1 MSQQKPKNFH
11 LPTAERIKSDSI
23 LLFVSA
29 IWGSGFIAQS
39 IAAETMGNFTFN
51 GIRFA
56 IGALLLA
63 TLLRFRI
70 HLTAKNLPGI
80 ALAGGLLFGGSTL
93 QQVGIKTTTAAN
105 AGFITGLYVVIIP
118 VLLFFFSRQKIHWST
133 WVAALLAV
141 LGALFLSTGGTF
153 EPAPGDWFIL
163 GGAFLWAA
171 HVIVVGRMA
180 RRMNNYLFS
189 FGQFAITAVLNSIC
203 VLFFEWH
210 LPSPA
215 QPAWLAVLFSAIFPV
230 GLGFTLQVVGQRNAP
245 TTDAAILFSMEAVFA
260 ALFGYWLLNETLLP
274 LQIVG
279 CLLILSAMLLAQFR
293 QFFPSTQ
300 LEIEPAPGKSSPA
313 G

>member
-1 MSQQKPKNFH
+1 MPLTLKNGLH
-11 LPTAERIKSDSI
+11 PPTAQRIKSDSI

-29 IWGSGFIAQS
+29 VWGSGFIAQS

-56 IGALLLA
+56 FGAVFLALLV
-63 TLLRFRI
+63 RFRVRS
-70 HLTAKNLPGI
+70 LVENLGGVI
-80 ALAGGLLFGGSTL
+80 LAGGLLFGASTL

-118 VLLFFFSRQKIHWST
+118 ILLFIFTRQKIHWST

-141 LGALFLSTGGTF
+141 TGTLFLSTGGAF
-153 EPAPGDWFIL
+153 DPAPGDWFEL

-180 RRMNNYLFS
+180 RRMDNLVFS
-189 FGQFAITAVLNSIC
+189 FGQFAITAVLNGTC
-203 VLFFEWH
+203 ALLFEST
-210 LPSPA
+210 LPPPA
-215 QPAWLAVLFSAIFPV
+215 QPAWLAVLYSAIFPV
-230 GLGFTLQVVGQRNAP
+230 GLGFTLQVIGQRNAP

-274 LQIVG
+274 LQIFG
-279 CLLILSAMLLAQFR
+279 CLLILTAMLLAQLR
-293 QFFPSTQ
+293 QLLPSSR
-300 LEIEPAPGKSSPA
+300 IETEPIV
-313 G
+313 

>member
-1 MSQQKPKNFH
+1 MPLTLKNGLH
-11 LPTAERIKSDSI
+11 PPTAQRIKSDSI

-29 IWGSGFIAQS
+29 VWGSGFIAQS

-56 IGALLLA
+56 FGAVFLALLV
-63 TLLRFRI
+63 RFRVRS
-70 HLTAKNLPGI
+70 LVENLGGVI
-80 ALAGGLLFGGSTL
+80 LAGGLLFGASTL

-118 VLLFFFSRQKIHWST
+118 ILLFIFTRQKIHWST

-141 LGALFLSTGGTF
+141 TGTLFLSTGGAF
-153 EPAPGDWFIL
+153 DPAPGDWFEL

-180 RRMNNYLFS
+180 RRMDNLVFS
-189 FGQFAITAVLNSIC
+189 FGQFAITAVLNGTC
-203 VLFFEWH
+203 ALLFEST
-210 LPSPA
+210 LPPPA
-215 QPAWLAVLFSAIFPV
+215 QPAWLAVLYSAIFPV
-230 GLGFTLQVVGQRNAP
+230 GLGFTLQVIGQRNAP

-274 LQIVG
+274 LQIFG
-279 CLLILSAMLLAQFR
+279 CLLILTAMLLAQLR
-293 QFFPSTQ
+293 QILPSSR
-300 LEIEPAPGKSSPA
+300 IETEPIV
-313 G
+313 